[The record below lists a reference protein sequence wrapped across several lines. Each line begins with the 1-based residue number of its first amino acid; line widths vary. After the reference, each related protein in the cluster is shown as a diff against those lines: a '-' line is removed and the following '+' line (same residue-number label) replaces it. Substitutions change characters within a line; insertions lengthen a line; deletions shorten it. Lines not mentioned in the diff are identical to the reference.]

1 MSVSAATAIG
11 SGRVARRTRVVD
23 TAADAPIDVKA
34 LLAAQQPVILRGVA
48 RHWPLVQAGKA
59 GAREAIDY
67 IKRFDSGVPV
77 VGYTGAPEIAGRYF
91 YLDDLQTLNFD
102 AQRVSLSAYLDA
114 VESVIG
120 AEQPPSFYV
129 GSTDLDVHLPG
140 LGRENGLV
148 LPASAHDEADAPLIS
163 IWLGNRTTAATHFDM
178 SNNLACCLVG
188 RRRFTLFPP
197 DQIENLYP
205 GPMEPT
211 PGGQVVSLVNPA
223 APDLERFPRFALAA
237 EAGEVAELEPGDV
250 LFYPALWWHNV
261 EALDDFNAMIN
272 YWWNAAPAFMDT
284 PMTTLMHGLLS
295 LRGRSEPEKAA
306 WRFLFDFYLFGDPD
320 RAVGHLPAPAHGD
333 LAPLDTRSAR
343 RLRALVSQKLN
354 R

>member
-1 MSVSAATAIG
+1 MG

-23 TAADAPIDVKA
+23 TPSDAPIDVEA
-34 LLAAQQPVILRGVA
+34 LLAAQQPVILRGLA
-48 RHWPLVQAGKA
+48 RDWPLVQAGKA
-59 GAREAIDY
+59 GAREAIAY
-67 IKRFDSGVPV
+67 IKRFDSGAPV

-91 YLDDLQTLNFD
+91 YRDDLQTLNFD

-114 VESVIG
+114 VEGVIG
-120 AEQPPSFYV
+120 AERPPSFYV
-129 GSTDLDVHLPG
+129 GSTDLEVHLPG

-148 LPASAHDEADAPLIS
+148 LPVLSEDDADPPVIS

-211 PGGQVVSLVNPA
+211 PGGQVVGLVDPA
-223 APDLERFPRFALAA
+223 APDLVKFPRFALAA
-237 EAGEVAELEPGDV
+237 DAGEVAELEPGDV

-272 YWWNAAPAFMDT
+272 YWWNRSPGFMDT

-295 LRGRSEPEKAA
+295 LRGRPEAEKAA
-306 WRFLFDFYLFGDPD
+306 WRSLFDFYLFGDPD
-320 RAVGHLPAPAHGD
+320 RAVGHLPAPARGD